1 MSRNEREDVRAYS
14 LVQQVFLSGLMAL
27 LAFPACLPGEPK
39 PNMLVTP
46 VPGVSTGV
54 VVNGSTAPVGTNA
67 LWFPVGET
75 LTYGVY
81 WGFISVGEA
90 VVTSSWIEDGGV
102 RYLQIVHRIR
112 SNRALA
118 VLYPV
123 DDTIQTLIDPV
134 TFRPVSFFMD
144 QKEGR
149 FSAKEVTTFDYGKG
163 VARWESFT
171 KKKTAVYP
179 IDQDTRDLVTFMYFM
194 RRDGFKPGADRQFRV
209 MADDKVYDLGVK
221 VVGEEKVD
229 VPGYGKVDCLRLD
242 PTAKFNG
249 LFVRKGKMT
258 VWVSYDRR
266 FLCTR
271 VAASVP
277 IIGTVKIILTS
288 VGGPGDDTWIKK
300 TGKADSPANR

>member
-1 MSRNEREDVRAYS
+1 MSRNEREEVRAYS
-14 LVQQVFLSGLMAL
+14 LVQQVFLSVLMAL
-27 LAFPACLPGEPK
+27 LSSSARLSGEPK

-54 VVNGSTAPVGTNA
+54 VVNGSTALAGTND

-112 SNRALA
+112 SNKALA
-118 VLYPV
+118 MLYPV

-163 VARWESFT
+163 VAHWESFT

-258 VWVSYDRR
+258 VWVSHDRR

-277 IIGTVKIILTS
+277 IVGTVKIILTS
-288 VGGPGDDTWIKK
+288 VGGPGDDAWIKK
-300 TGKADSPANR
+300 AGKAD